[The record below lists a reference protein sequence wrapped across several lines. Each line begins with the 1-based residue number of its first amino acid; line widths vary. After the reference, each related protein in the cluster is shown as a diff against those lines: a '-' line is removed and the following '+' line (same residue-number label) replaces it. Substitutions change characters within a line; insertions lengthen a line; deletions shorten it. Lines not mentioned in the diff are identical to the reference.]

1 MNNLSNNIINNKI
14 ILYSALIAIGF
25 HISLIPISSMIKL
38 KKIEEIEPKIILE
51 LINDFNEN
59 IQIVNNIKPPEII
72 KPKEI
77 IKPST
82 ISPPKNIKLESIENT
97 IQQIDIFE
105 EIILPENIK
114 PIINNKIDIPQN
126 IKKLNTDLS
135 IDKLPSIIKPEQII
149 LNKKPLKTIN
159 KPDYSINSEL
169 LEPTRLN
176 DNLIQQNTNLPDKP
190 VKKEVINKEITQD
203 TEIEN
208 NILTRT
214 EINTLEKYK
223 SNIRSIIQAFAINN
237 YPRKDLRRKNEGIV
251 HIIFKLKTDGD
262 IEYIKTGP
270 NTDASKSLID
280 AAITSVRKSAPFE
293 QIKLLKKQREFEI
306 NIIYKIN

>member
-126 IKKLNTDLS
+126 IKKLNTAL
-135 IDKLPSIIKPEQII
+135 
-149 LNKKPLKTIN
+149 
-159 KPDYSINSEL
+159 
-169 LEPTRLN
+169 
-176 DNLIQQNTNLPDKP
+176 
-190 VKKEVINKEITQD
+190 
-203 TEIEN
+203 
-208 NILTRT
+208 
-214 EINTLEKYK
+214 
-223 SNIRSIIQAFAINN
+223 
-237 YPRKDLRRKNEGIV
+237 
-251 HIIFKLKTDGD
+251 
-262 IEYIKTGP
+262 
-270 NTDASKSLID
+270 
-280 AAITSVRKSAPFE
+280 
-293 QIKLLKKQREFEI
+293 QR
-306 NIIYKIN
+306 